1 MKAKLF
7 LIIILLGVGF
17 NSEAQRWKRY
27 RWESIFGIG
36 ATNFLGDLGGADEIG
51 TNYMKDLEWSKTRL
65 AITAGL
71 RFKQTQ
77 QISHKIAFTAGIVAG
92 DDMKTKQP
100 IRRARDLNFRS
111 PILELG
117 YNFEFYLKKEKRGH
131 RFKLRGVKGL
141 RSMAIYPY
149 GFLGVSG
156 FFFAPQG
163 KFGDGW
169 HYLQELHTEGQ
180 TLTPTRTTY
189 KKFQLAVPLGLGLKV
204 AVDRRWLVSIEYGL
218 RKTFTDYI
226 DDVSTTYYPNDLIE
240 EQFGSDAALAA
251 DPSQGSWEGAESY
264 QQRGDPSDNDS
275 YMFLLLSANYK
286 LKTTRGGLPKFR

>member
-117 YNFEFYLKKEKRGH
+117 YNFEFYL
-131 RFKLRGVKGL
+131 
-141 RSMAIYPY
+141 
-149 GFLGVSG
+149 
-156 FFFAPQG
+156 
-163 KFGDGW
+163 
-169 HYLQELHTEGQ
+169 
-180 TLTPTRTTY
+180 
-189 KKFQLAVPLGLGLKV
+189 
-204 AVDRRWLVSIEYGL
+204 
-218 RKTFTDYI
+218 
-226 DDVSTTYYPNDLIE
+226 
-240 EQFGSDAALAA
+240 
-251 DPSQGSWEGAESY
+251 
-264 QQRGDPSDNDS
+264 
-275 YMFLLLSANYK
+275 
-286 LKTTRGGLPKFR
+286 